1 MIIDEVLNDGSKDS
15 FIHSGQIIAIE
26 LDLCSI
32 RVIVC
37 MRKKNNNKNKNKQ
50 KIIFT
55 ASTNNNYA

>member
-1 MIIDEVLNDGSKDS
+1 LIIDEVLNDGSKDS

-37 MRKKNNNKNKNKQ
+37 MRKKKNKNKNKQ

-55 ASTNNNYA
+55 ASANNNYA